1 MFKVYKGSIMYP
13 MLRVDVAVKTCTRTS
28 GYDDIEREARVFMK
42 LTERHMNIVNL
53 LGNVTYYFVCY
64 LIVLLK
70 VFVFLVLMT
79 SFLCSCSSSVRYI
92 NGVIFEQIDTDIF
105 FQLDSLLRGTW
116 KNIFTK
122 MPTNLRS

>member
-92 NGVIFEQIDTDIF
+92 NVLIF
-105 FQLDSLLRGTW
+105 
-116 KNIFTK
+116 
-122 MPTNLRS
+122 